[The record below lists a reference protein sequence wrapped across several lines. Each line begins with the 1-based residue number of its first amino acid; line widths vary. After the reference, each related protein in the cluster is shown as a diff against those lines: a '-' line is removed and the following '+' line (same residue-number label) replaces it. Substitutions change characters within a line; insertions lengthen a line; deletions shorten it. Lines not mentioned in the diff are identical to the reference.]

1 LIGRIS
7 PGWLFVLSA
16 FLLAAAIECG
26 AGTAQAPCPVGGGAE
41 VHYSPGED
49 LERVDVALIGEAARC
64 RL

>member
-1 LIGRIS
+1 M
-7 PGWLFVLSA
+7 LSA